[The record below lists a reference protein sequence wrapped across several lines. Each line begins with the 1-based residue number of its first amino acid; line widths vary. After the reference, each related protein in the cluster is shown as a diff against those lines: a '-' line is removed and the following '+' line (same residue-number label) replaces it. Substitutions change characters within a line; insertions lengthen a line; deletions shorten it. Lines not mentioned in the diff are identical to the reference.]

1 MRAIGSDG
9 SVDGGRETLPALHC
23 HSLQANVL
31 RLQRL
36 LAVFG
41 SLKDLFG
48 RIDDGILWE
57 KRRNMVANGLFEQS
71 VKKGNEIK
79 TLIISIGDRS

>member
-9 SVDGGRETLPALHC
+9 SVDGGREALLALHF

-41 SLKDLFG
+41 SPKDLFG
-48 RIDDGILWE
+48 RIDDGILSE
-57 KRRNMVANGLFEQS
+57 KRRNMVESGLFEQS